1 MDGCGCVLTK
11 HDLWKQTAGQS
22 WPEGRSLP
30 TSNLNT
36 LLCPT
41 EPCNLPPRVYHT
53 RSPDHSFCSGY
64 DNFLSFREP
73 PSSSL
78 PQDLCISY
86 SFSLKKF
93 SRFGFWPRLCFFI
106 LSVIMGAPQM
116 LPFVSHVT
124 SWFNGASLE
133 SFSHQKRLPLVSLI
147 SILWFPSLE
156 GHITDI
162 NYLIV
167 YLYFG
172 FGFCLP
178 PHPPP

>member
-1 MDGCGCVLTK
+1 MCIDMDGCGCVLTK

-41 EPCNLPPRVYHT
+41 EPCNLLPRVHHT
-53 RSPDHSFCSGY
+53 RSALGTIISFYSESHQALPCLRTFAYPIPSPWRNSLALAFGQ
-64 DNFLSFREP
+64 DCVSSFFLSTMEPLRCYTLCLMWHPGWMEP
-73 PSSSL
+73 PWKDF
-78 PQDLCISY
+78 PI
-86 SFSLKKF
+86 K
-93 SRFGFWPRLCFFI
+93 
-106 LSVIMGAPQM
+106 
-116 LPFVSHVT
+116 SH
-124 SWFNGASLE
+124 FH
-133 SFSHQKRLPLVSLI
+133 FI

-156 GHITDI
+156 GHITNI

-178 PHPPP
+178 PPSPPWI